1 MLKLKRK
8 FDYVAVAFY
17 PVLFGLHPAG
27 CGRVGCVC
35 VAGCCRG
42 AGCAWP
48 NEVVI
53 FFCQSDVAA
62 LLYGEPV

>member
-1 MLKLKRK
+1 
-8 FDYVAVAFY
+8 
-17 PVLFGLHPAG
+17 
-27 CGRVGCVC
+27 
-35 VAGCCRG
+35 VAGCCRS

-53 FFCQSDVAA
+53 FFCQSDVVA